1 MFPLTKKAMA
11 AALAGAAIVS
21 SLGPSAAP
29 AAPGSDA
36 AGTPCVPPPPSLTA
50 ASAGEDYTRL
60 RAACASRA
68 STKPVAD
75 ESTASDGFD
84 APSAAIGAAAG
95 TGVVI
100 VLLAA
105 GGFARRGSP
114 TRRQRPAVEVQ
125 K

>member
-1 MFPLTKKAMA
+1 MFPLTKMAMA
-11 AALAGAAIVS
+11 AALAGAAIAS

-29 AAPGSDA
+29 AMPIDPVGAPG
-36 AGTPCVPPPPSLTA
+36 VPPPPSLIA
-50 ASAGEDYTRL
+50 ASAGEKYTRL
-60 RAACASRA
+60 RAACASLA
-68 STKPVAD
+68 STTTPVAD

-95 TGVVI
+95 TGFLI

-114 TRRQRPAVEVQ
+114 
-125 K
+125 